1 MKTDKDKFLDHVI
14 NYEKNVIA
22 IDFDGVIHNHHLGFH
37 DGTVYGEPIP
47 GALEAIKGISNNYK
61 IVIFSSKAN
70 PTRPLIK
77 GKTGIE
83 LIWEWL
89 DKYQIKKYI
98 QDVTFNKIN
107 AKYYIDDKAIH
118 FNNWENTLEILNNV

>member
-14 NYEKNVIA
+14 NYQKNVIA

-37 DGTVYGEPIP
+37 DGTVYGEPIH
-47 GALEAIKGISNNYK
+47 GALEAIKEISNNYK

-70 PTRPLIK
+70 PDRPLIK

-89 DKYQIKKYI
+89 DKHQMKKYI

-118 FNNWENTLEILNNV
+118 FNDWENTLEILNNV

>member
-1 MKTDKDKFLDHVI
+1 MLK
-14 NYEKNVIA
+14 E
-22 IDFDGVIHNHHLGFH
+22 
-37 DGTVYGEPIP
+37 
-47 GALEAIKGISNNYK
+47 ISNNYK

-70 PTRPLIK
+70 PDRPLVEE
-77 GKTGIE
+77 KTGVE

-89 DKYQIKKYI
+89 DKHQIKKCI

-118 FNNWENTLEILNNV
+118 FDSWKNVLNKVV